1 MTERIL
7 MTGLDTEHA
16 HFREDSCEESFLL
29 KNYLEKRIERA
40 ETFVKVMR
48 KNFGKGEQCQGFPL
62 TEEEQKALHP
72 YRVEEEED
80 EEEEEYACTA
90 AKNESTSERK

>member
-1 MTERIL
+1 
-7 MTGLDTEHA
+7 
-16 HFREDSCEESFLL
+16 
-29 KNYLEKRIERA
+29 
-40 ETFVKVMR
+40 MR
-48 KNFGKGEQCQGFPL
+48 RNFGKGEQCQGFPL

-80 EEEEEYACTA
+80 EEEEDEEEEEYACTA

>member
-7 MTGLDTEHA
+7 MMGLDTEHA
-16 HFREDSCEESFLL
+16 HFRKDVCEDSSLL

-48 KNFGKGEQCQGFPL
+48 RDFGKGEQCQGFPL
-62 TEEEQKALHP
+62 TEAEQKALHP
-72 YRVEEEED
+72 YRVEEDED

-90 AKNESTSERK
+90 AKNESTRERK

>member
-48 KNFGKGEQCQGFPL
+48 RNFGS
-62 TEEEQKALHP
+62 
-72 YRVEEEED
+72 R
-80 EEEEEYACTA
+80 
-90 AKNESTSERK
+90 